1 MLPPKQFTFSYR
13 RPPAAARTFESLLL
27 RCDHDLLLLAHHLQP
42 KAPLVVNGRQVL
54 VPGDLAVWFL
64 FNGEPYDIAR
74 VYSPQGRFRG
84 YYVDALEP
92 VRWKGSDPF
101 TLEPLTDLFLDLW
114 ISPHLNHSLLDE
126 DELDAA
132 RSGGV
137 ISETQARLASE
148 TLAELTRKLSVGE
161 FPPRIVLEFDL
172 AASGA
177 PALFSSDEDA

>member
-1 MLPPKQFTFSYR
+1 VPSATQFTFGYR
-13 RPPAAARTFESLLL
+13 RPPAEARTFESLLL
-27 RCDHDLLLLAHHLQP
+27 RCDQDLLLLAHHLQP
-42 KAPLVVNGRQVL
+42 KVPLVVDGHEVL

-92 VRWKGSDPF
+92 VHWKGSDPF
-101 TLEPLTDLFLDLW
+101 TLEPLTDLFLDMW
-114 ISPHLNHSLLDE
+114 ISPHLNHSVLDE

-132 RSGGV
+132 RSGGI
-137 ISETQARLASE
+137 ISETQARLASG
-148 TLAELTRKLSVGE
+148 TVAQLGRRLSVGD
-161 FPPRIVLEFDL
+161 FPPGIVLEFDL

-177 PALFSSDEDA
+177 SALLTRDDDA